1 MFLFFYFHNRQ
12 GYNIQYLEGFA
23 LQMSIIVLFEQMKNC
38 DFKDKSGKFLTD
50 SRIFSENNPPILIG
64 THIFK
69 LNQLHKKYLINNI
82 CVIFGKNKKRAIE
95 WP

>member
-1 MFLFFYFHNRQ
+1 MN
-12 GYNIQYLEGFA
+12 
-23 LQMSIIVLFEQMKNC
+23 IIVLFEQMKGC
-38 DFKDKSGKFLTD
+38 DFKNKVGKFLTD

-82 CVIFGKNKKRAIE
+82 CCSWCKYNKRDEKL
-95 WP
+95 P